1 MGMVDTGAFK
11 MISIRPGTVEDAPEA
26 IDLLRRSITHLCQLD
41 HENDTEK
48 LASWLFNKTE
58 KSWITWVTNSEL
70 IVLVAMKDA
79 RIVGIS
85 AMSRY
90 GFILLNYVDL
100 GAQFMG
106 IGKAMMA
113 QLESRAAA
121 LGIKTCR
128 LNSTQAAQR
137 FYTDRGYVP
146 ARLGA
151 YGELTMEKAIQ
162 PKKARIWASL
172 EADE

>member
-1 MGMVDTGAFK
+1 MVDTGAFK

-41 HENDTEK
+41 HENDDQK

-58 KSWITWVTNSEL
+58 KSWITWVTKPEL
-70 IVLVAMKDA
+70 IVLVAE
-79 RIVGIS
+79 RESRLVGIS
-85 AMSRY
+85 AMSHY
-90 GFILLNYVDL
+90 GFILLNYVDI

-106 IGKAMMA
+106 IGKAMMER
-113 QLESRAAA
+113 LEGKAAL

-128 LNSTQAAQR
+128 LNSTRAAQR

-146 ARLGA
+146 ARLGV

>member
-1 MGMVDTGAFK
+1 MGLDETGVFK

-26 IDLLRRSITHLCQLD
+26 ISLLRRSITELCQLD
-41 HENDTEK
+41 HQNDTEK

-58 KSWITWVTNSEL
+58 KAWITWVTKAEL
-70 IVLVAMKDA
+70 IVLVAMQED
-79 RIVGIS
+79 RVVGIS

-90 GFILLNYVDL
+90 GFILLNYVDI

-106 IGKAMMA
+106 IGKAMI
-113 QLESRAAA
+113 QELERRAAE

-146 ARLGA
+146 ARLGV
-151 YGELTMEKAIQ
+151 YGELTMEKAIS